1 MARVI
6 PIRLSQN
13 KSRKWSKI
21 KKNMIKWQL
30 RVLDLFIKLY
40 NQVTKVYY
48 PGIEWIATFNI
59 EKLVRLV
66 GSLETNTTYSKIV
79 QLTLRENLFIKEKM
93 LNKKSKKW
101 TLIFSVCK
109 ETESTPSWIAIFH
122 ARIPFKKAILW
133 SLNSLIFHELTPK

>member
-21 KKNMIKWQL
+21 KKSMIKWQL

-40 NQVTKVYY
+40 NQVTRACY
-48 PGIEWIATFNI
+48 PGIEWIVTFNI

-66 GSLETNTTYSKIV
+66 GSSETNITYSKIV
-79 QLTLRENLFIKEKM
+79 QLTLRENLFIKEKI

-101 TLIFSVCK
+101 TIIFSICK
-109 ETESTPSWIAIFH
+109 ETESKLSWIAIFH
-122 ARIPFKKAILW
+122 AWIPFKKTILRIP
-133 SLNSLIFHELTPK
+133 NTLIFHELTPK